1 MPEADARAQAIERIK
16 RKHAFRSTA
25 VTFALVI
32 ALLIV
37 VWAIAGAG
45 FFWPIFPIVG
55 MGIAL
60 GFQAWGTFGEKPT
73 KDDEI
78 GREMNRERGVG

>member
-1 MPEADARAQAIERIK
+1 MPEGDARAQAIERIK
-16 RKHAFRSTA
+16 RQRAFRSTA

-32 ALLIV
+32 ALLIGI
-37 VWAIAGAG
+37 WAVAGAG

-60 GFQAWGTFGEKPT
+60 GFQAWGAFGEKPIT
-73 KDDEI
+73 DGEI
-78 GREMNRERGVG
+78 GREMNREGGAG